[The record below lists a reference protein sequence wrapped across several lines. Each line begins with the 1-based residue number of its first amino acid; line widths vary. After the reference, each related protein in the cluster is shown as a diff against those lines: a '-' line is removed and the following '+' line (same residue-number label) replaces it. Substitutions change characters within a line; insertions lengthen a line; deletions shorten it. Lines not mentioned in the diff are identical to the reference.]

1 MAREPRDADLR
12 FSPVSRRV
20 RLGVLLAALLG
31 LVLIGLGLSFVG
43 AAKGDGVPWQRL
55 FGLREIWL
63 GTFLLGLIAAQ
74 QWRIVF
80 AFVAALLMLPLADT
94 LAMTGAGTM
103 AGALGWRD
111 AARINLP
118 YVVPLLV
125 TLALLWPVRR

>member
-1 MAREPRDADLR
+1 MPTFVSRPM
-12 FSPVSRRV
+12 SRRV
-20 RLGVLLAALLG
+20 RAGVVLATTLG

-43 AAKGDGVPWQRL
+43 AATGNGVPWQRL

-63 GTFLLGLIAAQ
+63 GTFLLGLIAAR

-80 AFVAALLMLPLADT
+80 AFVAALLLLPLADT
-94 LAMTGAGTM
+94 FAM
-103 AGALGWRD
+103 AGVLGWRE